1 MAVKKKVVLLGDSA
15 VGKTSLIK
23 RFVLDLFEDAYITTI
38 GSKVTRKELR
48 TERPDRT
55 VDLNLMIWDL
65 LGREGYTASHAR
77 TFAGVHGAILVA
89 DLTRR
94 ETLDTLERY
103 WIPTL
108 FKVVENVPLVF
119 AANKA
124 DLPHQAEWR
133 VHELVEIAARHNV
146 GLADA
151 LPPGL
156 STCYVT
162 SAKTGENAERAF
174 ETLGHLL
181 LAGRAPSDPVRELYE
196 SLVALGVARTSDK
209 GTPIGALDAILVDFC
224 ETSGIA
230 EDERVAMVLL
240 RQEVVRAGIDVRS
253 PTKEGVLRLVD
264 YLAEVESEFKPA
276 ATVAEGRE
284 RRRAWASAMSS
295 KARP

>member
-1 MAVKKKVVLLGDSA
+1 MAVKKKIVLLGDSA

-23 RFVLDLFEDAYITTI
+23 RFVLDLFEDAYITTV

-48 TERPDRT
+48 IPRPDKT

-77 TFAGVHGAILVA
+77 TFAGVHGALLVA

-124 DLPHQAEWR
+124 DLADEAEWEPDR
-133 VHELVEIAARHNV
+133 LAAIAGKHNV

-151 LPPGL
+151 LPRGL
-156 STCYVT
+156 STTYAT
-162 SAKTGENAERAF
+162 SARTGENVEHAF
-174 ETLGHLL
+174 ETLGHLV
-181 LAGRAPSDPVRELYE
+181 LAGRAPDDPIKELYE
-196 SLVALGVARTSDK
+196 SLVAMGVSRAADK
-209 GTPIGALDAILVDFC
+209 DTTIGALDAILVDFR
-224 ETSGIA
+224 EGSEGPF
-230 EDERVAMVLL
+230 ENDQVAQVLL
-240 RQEVVRAGIDVRS
+240 RQEILRAGIDVRR
-253 PTKEGVLRLVD
+253 PTVEGILRLVD
-264 YLAEVESEFKPA
+264 YLSEVESDLLPA
-276 ATVAEGRE
+276 KDVARNRE
-284 RRRAWASAMSS
+284 RRLGWVQGIRAG
-295 KARP
+295 RP